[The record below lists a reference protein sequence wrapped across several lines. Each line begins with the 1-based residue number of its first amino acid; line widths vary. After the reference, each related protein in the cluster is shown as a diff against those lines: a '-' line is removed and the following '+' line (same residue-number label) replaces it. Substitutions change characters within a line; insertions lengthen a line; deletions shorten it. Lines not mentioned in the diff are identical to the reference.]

1 MGDYPVAYHPNFH
14 DFIWGKIQKLC
25 FEMKTK
31 FGWTV
36 LPQDFLKTMI
46 DLIPRSPPCCISM
59 PEDYTEVMLE
69 SVDYPDFHSHFG
81 DAKNK
86 ELHNKSVWFFYLIGR
101 ECNLLRRNGL
111 QVKLTWYDFRNILQI
126 YMDECNM
133 IVSKLTES
141 RKKNEELNDIFSI
154 GWKEDYVPKDS
165 WEIHLRIIMKHM
177 RNIVWNFRN
186 AFVLERTELKPN
198 HYWSKKIRK
207 EVFNVMFEEK
217 KLDDEEELQIAISVA
232 NRYISDQ

>member
-1 MGDYPVAYHPNFH
+1 MGDYPVAYHPNIH
-14 DFIWGKIQKLC
+14 DFIWGKIQKSC

-31 FGWTV
+31 FGWTL

-46 DLIPRSPPCCISM
+46 DLIPGFPPCCISM
-59 PEDYTEVMLE
+59 PEDYTEVMLK
-69 SVDYPDFHSHFG
+69 SVDFRDFPFG

-86 ELHNKSVWFFYLIGR
+86 ELHNISVWFFYLIGR
-101 ECNLLRRNGL
+101 ECKLLRKNGL
-111 QVKLTWYDFRNILQI
+111 QVKLTWFDFRNVLQI

-141 RKKNEELNDIFSI
+141 GKKNEELNDIFSI
-154 GWKEDYVPKDS
+154 GWKEEYVPKDP

-186 AFVLERTELKPN
+186 EFVLERTELKPN

-217 KLDDEEELQIAISVA
+217 KFDDEEELQIAISVA
-232 NRYISDQ
+232 NRYISGK